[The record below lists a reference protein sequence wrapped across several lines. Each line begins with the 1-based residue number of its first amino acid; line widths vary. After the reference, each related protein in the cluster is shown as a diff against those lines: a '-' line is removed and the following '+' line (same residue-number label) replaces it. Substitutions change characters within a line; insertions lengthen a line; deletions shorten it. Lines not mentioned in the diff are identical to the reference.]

1 MPGTLILCATPIGN
15 LGDASRRLADALA
28 AADVIYAE
36 DTRRTGVLLSHL
48 GVVTP
53 MRSFFT
59 GNERSRLDELRT
71 DLEEGR
77 TVALVSDAGTPVI
90 SDPGATAVATA
101 VAAGA
106 LVTAVPGPSAV
117 TMAVAL
123 SGFDGDRFVFD
134 GFLPRKGRA
143 RSEALAAIAGETR
156 TIVVFASPH
165 RVADDLA
172 DLASAAGEGRRVA
185 VARELTK
192 MHEEVWR
199 GTLASAATEFADVDR
214 QRGEF
219 TLVLEGAPRAE
230 ASVEEAVDLAR
241 DLISAGSTTS
251 DAVREA
257 SRAVGVS
264 RREVYERVVRPDRG
278 GSSA

>member
-1 MPGTLILCATPIGN
+1 MPGALILCATPIGN
-15 LGDASRRLADALA
+15 LGDASRRLADALTE
-28 AADVIYAE
+28 ADVIYAE

-48 GVVTP
+48 GVATP

-90 SDPGATAVATA
+90 SDPGATAVAAA
-101 VAAGA
+101 VEAGA

-156 TIVVFASPH
+156 TVVVFASPH

-172 DLASAAGEGRRVA
+172 DLATASGEGRRVV

-199 GTLASAATEFADVDR
+199 GTLASAAEEFADVDR

-219 TLVLEGAPRAE
+219 TLVLEGAPRVE
-230 ASVEEAVDLAR
+230 ATIEEAVELAR
-241 DLISAGSTTS
+241 DLISAGATTS

-257 SRAVGVS
+257 ARAVGVS
-264 RREVYERVVRPDRG
+264 RREVYDRVVRPDRDG
-278 GSSA
+278 TPA